1 MKKILKTA
9 PAGFPI
15 TVAQVK
21 VIAQFNNDNADDQI
35 TQYIPVA
42 TSLAEDRTG
51 RVFIN
56 QVWEI
61 YYNIPEF
68 MNVMTLDT
76 LNVNSIV
83 EVTTYDRD
91 DVATIVSTDNY
102 RLFNDQII
110 FNDNQVFTANSLRD
124 QQSIKIEVSAGYAV
138 DNTTVPKDIQSV
150 LGQLIAY
157 WIDNEGME
165 SIPAGVWTSIMKY
178 EKRNQRL

>member
-15 TVAQVK
+15 TLAQVK
-21 VIAQFNNDNADDQI
+21 VFAQFNNDNADAQI
-35 TQYIPVA
+35 TEYIPVA
-42 TSLAEDRTG
+42 TSLAEARTG

-56 QVWEI
+56 QVWDI
-61 YYNIPEF
+61 YYDLPEL
-68 MNVMTLDT
+68 MNVMNLDT

-91 DVATIVSTDNY
+91 DVATVVSTDNY
-102 RLFNDQII
+102 RLFNDRII
-110 FNDNQVFTANSLRD
+110 FNNNQVFVANSLRD
-124 QQSIKIEVSAGYAV
+124 QQSIKIEVAAGYAV
-138 DNTTVPKDIQSV
+138 DSTTVPNDIQSV
-150 LGQLIAY
+150 LAQLIAY

-165 SIPAGVWTSIMKY
+165 SIPVGVWSSIMKY

>member
-15 TVAQVK
+15 TVAEVK

-35 TQYIPVA
+35 TEYIPVA
-42 TSLAEDRTG
+42 TSLAEAKTG

-61 YYNIPEF
+61 YYDIPEF
-68 MNVMTLDT
+68 KNVMDLDT

-83 EVTTYDRD
+83 QVSTFDRD
-91 DVATIVSTDNY
+91 NTETVIDSADY
-102 RLFNDQII
+102 RLFDDQIV
-110 FNDNQVFTANSLRD
+110 FNEDQRFTANTLRS
-124 QQSIKIEVSAGYAV
+124 QQAVKIEVNAGYAV

-157 WIDNEGME
+157 WVDNEGRE
-165 SIPAGVWTSIMKY
+165 DIPEGVWSSIRKY
-178 EKRNQRL
+178 KKSNVWL